1 MKPKQ
6 FYLDSNLIIPLTSTV
21 VFKLF
26 SQDGGH
32 SLSAIEFVKLC
43 KLLKVYP
50 VIIQFDFLKKIILKA
65 PEYWHSSSKSGG
77 LSAHTTHS
85 NVGGVSEIV
94 STIFTF
100 KDFFKAFK
108 VRKLVS

>member
-1 MKPKQ
+1 M
-6 FYLDSNLIIPLTSTV
+6 FRI
-21 VFKLF
+21 F

-65 PEYWHSSSKSGG
+65 PEYWHSNNNGSATSKSGT
-77 LSAHTTHS
+77 SSVHH
-85 NVGGVSEIV
+85 VGGVTEIV

-108 VRKLVS
+108 VKNIPSFLTVIDHIENRIQKCG

>member
-1 MKPKQ
+1 M
-6 FYLDSNLIIPLTSTV
+6 FRI
-21 VFKLF
+21 F

-50 VIIQFDFLKKIILKA
+50 VIIQFDYLKKIILKA
-65 PEYWHSSSKSGG
+65 PEYWNSNNNGSATSKSG
-77 LSAHTTHS
+77 SSVH

-94 STIFTF
+94 STVFTF

-108 VRKLVS
+108 VRVKSIFLN